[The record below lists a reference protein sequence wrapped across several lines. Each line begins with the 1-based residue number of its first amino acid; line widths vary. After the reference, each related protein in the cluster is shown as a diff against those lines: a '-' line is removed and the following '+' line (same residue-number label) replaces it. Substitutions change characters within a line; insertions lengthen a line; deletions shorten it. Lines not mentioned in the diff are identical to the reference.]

1 MLCEHNLYGPTVWN
15 KPSTTH
21 PPTPKRAM
29 SPPTCITHNTFDA
42 RFVLTLGHPQDML
55 TSQSE
60 IVESLHTD
68 SFQIAD

>member
-1 MLCEHNLYGPTVWN
+1 MT
-15 KPSTTH
+15 SQA
-21 PPTPKRAM
+21 PPILQLKHETKVPKRVI
-29 SPPTCITHNTFDA
+29 SPPKCITHNTFDA

-55 TSQSE
+55 TPQSE